1 MVYLNL
7 TGWLMPVFKESKNMT
22 KAPALYQ
29 EVTNQRGEINGIM
42 RLSDRMFMPLH
53 CGGLDWLA
61 YLDYVKNG
69 GLVIGIDVPDDE
81 VQLVQ
86 AKQALLNQVAQ
97 SAQAFIDNVVQ
108 DAAPRVE
115 RDTYPLQAAE
125 AESWALDNNNQTPL
139 LEGIAAAR
147 NIDLNELRQRTL
159 NKSRAWQDLCGMVIG
174 QRQAFEDRIKQAKNL
189 EALNA
194 MVIQFGQVESNQ
206 TPQ

>member
-1 MVYLNL
+1 
-7 TGWLMPVFKESKNMT
+7 MT
-22 KAPALYQ
+22 QTPALYQ

-53 CGGLDWLA
+53 CGGLDWQA
-61 YLDYVKNG
+61 YLDYVISG

-81 VQLVQ
+81 AQLAQ
-86 AKQALLNQVAQ
+86 AKQTLLTQVAQ
-97 SAQAFIDNVVQ
+97 AAQAFIDNAVQ

-125 AESWALDNNNQTPL
+125 AESWALDSNSPTPL

-159 NKSRAWQDLCGMVIG
+159 DKSRAWQALCASVIG
-174 QRQAFEDRIKQAKNL
+174 QRQAFEDQIKQATDIDHVTN
-189 EALNA
+189 
-194 MVIQFGQVESNQ
+194 MVPVFHLPTLG
-206 TPQ
+206 